1 MAALEMQR
9 FLREVDAVTELI
21 QGMNSDDPAVREKST
36 SEADKRISAIENK
49 GVIEG
54 GCRTKLNRTV
64 IDSNPTD
71 ARDNPEMNQ
80 ENFLKILEQDAQERA
95 KRRKENEKLA
105 NALKQM
111 GNEAFAKGDYGTAIQ
126 RYTEGLEKLKDMQVL
141 YTNRA
146 QAYIKL
152 EKHREAIS
160 DCEWALRC
168 NDRSIKAY
176 VHMGRANLGLKNY
189 KEAVQCYKKIL
200 DIDSKQENLVQAYVT
215 QVEIAERKSFQ
226 EKEALEEFEQG
237 KEAATSVKELLQKLA
252 KTNQVAIYYA
262 GGIKLLTEWIKDCTE
277 QTLFRMHSGFS
288 IINDNEVISR
298 CLSAAVKDVMEVEL
312 CLSVLVLWQ
321 TVCEGN
327 EENQQVLVT
336 WPNTSK
342 QLIELLCSEVPE
354 VQKQCV
360 ALLSLYSQ
368 TEHGRNLIL
377 NNLDLS
383 KLLQTLMPLMSRS
396 DTVACSAVGI
406 LTNLALEKRFKIKFR
421 ANVEATALP
430 PFSNLLKNIKL
441 ANQSV
446 LPQCISVMGNLAS
459 DEVIRKQLSESKECW
474 EACLTAMDDCLLL
487 GNEADYRETLFMLL
501 GLMVNLSLKS
511 SCEIQE
517 KAVAITSRCLS
528 LLSSRDGEILT
539 RTAGLLSHVLPQSAF
554 AVEEAV
560 RGGLVKKIMQL
571 LKASGQTTTRYCIR
585 TLAAC
590 TKASEQA
597 RSDTVQLDKKFR
609 VMMRLLSMEDDQIVG
624 NAALCLGHCLELPG
638 TATSLLRSDVV
649 KTLLSHAG
657 GDTRK
662 TAVQQNAAV
671 ALGKL
676 CSLEPRHLTQ
686 LRELHGLEILNSCM
700 KYFKE

>member
-9 FLREVDAVTELI
+9 FLREVDAIAELI

-288 IINDNEVISR
+288 IINDNEVISS
-298 CLSAAVKDVMEVEL
+298 CFFTLQFIS
-312 CLSVLVLWQ
+312 CNNVLFIHVISLMI
-321 TVCEGN
+321 VVFFSSYS

-430 PFSNLLKNIKL
+430 PFSNLLKKNIKL

-597 RSDTVQLDKKFR
+597 RSDTVQLDKSK
-609 VMMRLLSMEDDQIVG
+609 
-624 NAALCLGHCLELPG
+624 
-638 TATSLLRSDVV
+638 SLAYSP
-649 KTLLSHAG
+649 
-657 GDTRK
+657 
-662 TAVQQNAAV
+662 Q
-671 ALGKL
+671 KL
-676 CSLEPRHLTQ
+676 
-686 LRELHGLEILNSCM
+686 N
-700 KYFKE
+700 F